1 MIETRNKKA
10 IRKIAWRYMKS
21 SKQRNVFIVL
31 AVALSAFLLS
41 AVFSL
46 GITFYNVNSRQQ
58 VIAEGTNRNII
69 ITKPEKEQVELAKS
83 LPQCRYAGIQARCA
97 IAVDCNGKS
106 INYGMI
112 WKDTVNWEKQTREAI
127 GNITGNYPEQENQI
141 MTSDWT
147 LEKLG
152 YKNYKVGMEIPLV
165 YSVNGN
171 RYEKSFYLSGYYE
184 DRSMLMNP
192 GSEHFLVSE
201 EFYNEMQELSGDEE
215 LSTELGITLNNEI
228 MSQKQIQ
235 DLERAFSLNE
245 EQGFYYNEELLF
257 IIRLLSIGLLVLA
270 VIIMLCAY
278 LLVYNILFISF
289 TKEVQTYGLLKT
301 LGMTRRQM
309 KRMLLYQ
316 ILLCLSAGLITGI
329 LAGMII
335 SGLVIPSVV
344 EMINPGMEITADI
357 KTNVFI
363 ILWSVVFITVTVFIS
378 SFKPIKTVEKLSP
391 VESMKYNPVDLKKKT
406 KKGRKGGKI
415 FRMALYNI
423 TCRRRKAII
432 VFSSLCLSTT
442 IFLFVNIY
450 TNSING
456 KDYINAYMPYDVIL
470 RNETRNE
477 NGNLGEQVIT
487 RDEIDQIQMLDGIK
501 AVNVTSS
508 DTITVY
514 FDEKMFG
521 GAYLK
526 EFCDLWMNEPYEE
539 VKKSIEADPLEF
551 YGCLVA
557 IDDGQLR
564 QLISGQEF
572 DFESFD
578 KGETCIIQ
586 SEIPLE
592 NCLGE
597 EVSFA
602 PVENNEYHTIRV
614 AAIVEDNL
622 SSYSGIAPN
631 IYVSDK
637 VISSFVRD
645 PWIERINVTYD
656 KAYDQE
662 TENRLTTFLQGTDIE
677 LSSKI
682 QMMENTG
689 NSKEQMSMLG
699 NGVAL
704 ILAIIGLLN
713 FANIIIAG
721 IYERKYDFILL
732 NNIGMT
738 QKQIRKMVTIEGM
751 VYGIG
756 TIIFTLSFG
765 IAISVGGFYLIKEP
779 YMKLHFPFVTIA
791 IALISLAIIC
801 TVIPAV
807 VYKKFYSSNV
817 HGKP

>member
-1 MIETRNKKA
+1 MIETRNRKA
-10 IRKIAWRYMKS
+10 IKKIAWRYIKS
-21 SKQRNVFIVL
+21 SKQRNVFIIL

-58 VIAEGTNRNII
+58 IIAEGTNRDII
-69 ITKPEKEQVELAKS
+69 ISHPEKEQVELANS
-83 LPQCRYAGIQARCA
+83 LPQCRYAGIQSRCA

-112 WKDTVNWEKQTREAI
+112 WKDTVNWEKQTKEAI
-127 GNITGNYPEQENQI
+127 GNITGNYPEQENQV

-152 YKNYKVGMEIPLV
+152 YENYEVGMEIPLV
-165 YSVNGN
+165 YSINGN

-201 EFYNEMQELSGDEE
+201 EFYNEIQKLSGDQE
-215 LSTELGITLNNEI
+215 LSTELGITLKNKIVSE
-228 MSQKQIQ
+228 KQIQ
-235 DLERAFSLNE
+235 NLERAFSLNE

-257 IIRLLSIGLLVLA
+257 IVRLLSIGMLVIAL
-270 VIIMLCAY
+270 IIMLCAY
-278 LLVYNILFISF
+278 LLVYSILFISF

-301 LGMTRRQM
+301 LGMTKRQM
-309 KRMLLYQ
+309 KRMLMYQ
-316 ILLCLSAGLITGI
+316 ILLCLSAGLIIGI
-329 LAGMII
+329 IVGMIT
-335 SGLVIPSVV
+335 SGLIIPSVV
-344 EMINPGMEITADI
+344 EIINPGIEIATSA
-357 KTNVFI
+357 KTNFI
-363 ILWSVVFITVTVFIS
+363 IILLSIVFVTVTVLIS

-406 KKGRKGGKI
+406 KKGKRGGKI

-432 VFSSLCLSTT
+432 VFSSLFLSTT

-450 TNSING
+450 TNGING
-456 KDYINAYMPYDVIL
+456 KDYVDAYMPYDVIL

-487 RDEIDQIQMLDGIK
+487 RNEINQIQMLDGIK
-501 AVNVTSS
+501 EVNLISS

-514 FDEKMFG
+514 FDEEMFG

-551 YGCLVA
+551 YSCLVA
-557 IDDGQLR
+557 IDNGQVQ
-564 QLISGQEF
+564 QLMKGKEF
-572 DFESFD
+572 DFESFN

-597 EVSFA
+597 EISFA
-602 PVENNEYHTIRV
+602 PVENNEEHTMRV

-637 VISSFVRD
+637 VIRNFVKD
-645 PWIERINVTYD
+645 PWIERININYD
-656 KAYDQE
+656 KDYDQE
-662 TENRLTTFLQGTDIE
+662 TENRLTAFLQDTDLE
-677 LSSKI
+677 FSSKI

-689 NSKEQMSMLG
+689 NSKDQMSMFG

-713 FANIIIAG
+713 FINIIIAG
-721 IYERKYDFILL
+721 IYERKHDFILL
-732 NNIGMT
+732 NSIGMT
-738 QKQIRKMVTIEGM
+738 QQQIRKMVTIEGM

-756 TIIFTLSFG
+756 TIILTMSFG

-779 YMKLHFPFVTIA
+779 YMELHFPFGRIA
-791 IALISLAIIC
+791 IALLALAIIC
-801 TVIPAV
+801 TVIPAA
-807 VYKKFYSSNV
+807 VYKKFYSDNY
-817 HGKP
+817 H

>member
-10 IRKIAWRYMKS
+10 IKKIAWRYMKA
-21 SKQRNVFIVL
+21 SKQRNIFIIL

-46 GITFYNVNSRQQ
+46 GIAFYNVNSRQQ
-58 VIAEGTNRNII
+58 MIAEGTNRDII
-69 ITKPEKEQVELAKS
+69 ITNPEKEQTELAKS
-83 LPQCRYAGIQARCA
+83 LPQCRYAGIQSRCA

-112 WKDTVNWEKQTREAI
+112 WKDNVNWEKQTREAI
-127 GNITGNYPEQENQI
+127 GSITGEYPEQENQV
-141 MTSDWT
+141 MTSAWT

-152 YKNYKVGMEIPLV
+152 YENYEVGMEIPLV

-171 RYEKSFYLSGYYE
+171 RFEKSFYLSGYYE

-201 EFYNEMQELSGDEE
+201 EFYNEMQQLSGDQE
-215 LSTELGITLNNEI
+215 LSTELGITLNHKI
-228 MSQKQIQ
+228 VSQKQIQ
-235 DLERAFSLNE
+235 NLERAFSLNE
-245 EQGFYYNEELLF
+245 DQGFYYNEELLF
-257 IIRLLSIGLLVLA
+257 IVRLLFTGMMVIA
-270 VIIMLCAY
+270 FIIMLCAY
-278 LLVYNILFISF
+278 LLIYNILFISF

-316 ILLCLSAGLITGI
+316 IVLCLFAGLIIGI
-329 LAGMII
+329 IAGMII
-335 SGLVIPSVV
+335 SGFVIPSVV
-344 EMINPGMEITADI
+344 EMINPGIGIATNAGAD
-357 KTNVFI
+357 FLI
-363 ILWSVVFITVTVFIS
+363 ILFSVVFITVTVFIS

-406 KKGRKGGKI
+406 KKGRRGGKV

-423 TCRRRKAII
+423 TCRRGKAVV
-432 VFSSLCLSTT
+432 VFASLCLSTT

-456 KDYINAYMPYDVIL
+456 RDYVNAYMPYDVIL

-501 AVNVTSS
+501 EVNVVSS

-514 FDEKMFG
+514 FDEEMFG

-551 YGCLVA
+551 YSCLIAV
-557 IDDGQLR
+557 DDGQIR
-564 QLISGQEF
+564 QLMSGQGF

-578 KGETCIIQ
+578 NGETCIIQ

-592 NCLGE
+592 NCLGK

-602 PVENNEYHTIRV
+602 PVENNEYHTMRV

-637 VISSFVRD
+637 VISSFVED
-645 PWIERINVTYD
+645 PWIERINITYD

-662 TENRLTTFLQGTDIE
+662 AENRLTAFLQDTDLE
-677 LSSKI
+677 FSSKI

-689 NSKEQMSMLG
+689 NSREQMSMLG

-704 ILAIIGLLN
+704 ILAVIGLLN
-713 FANIIIAG
+713 FVNIMIAG
-721 IYERKYDFILL
+721 IYERKQDFILL
-732 NNIGMT
+732 NHIGMT
-738 QKQIRKMVTIEGM
+738 QRQIRKMVTMEGM

-756 TIIFTLSFG
+756 TIIFTMTFG
-765 IAISVGGFYLIKEP
+765 IAISVGGFYLIREP
-779 YMKLHFPFVTIA
+779 YMKLHFPFGTTA
-791 IALISLAIIC
+791 IALLALAVIC
-801 TVIPAV
+801 MVIPAI
-807 VYKKFYSSNV
+807 VYSFCKRNPV
-817 HGKP
+817 